1 MSASEPERTRAAD
14 DKSEERFQRYLP
26 VAPLGLIF
34 LVVVYQLMKYHK
46 LEQLPLA
53 LQWVLVV
60 LVFLGVLFLTL
71 TIVLPRWRRF
81 WVRPCRNWWD
91 AFVIASNTVMIA
103 LVVTL
108 GFAIVSTFLYLQGM
122 ATTSP
127 EHPLTDPVGDSMY
140 YYEWNFLHSIPVLEL
155 PQALGWEA
163 PPSATLTTSA
173 DCCSS
178 STRSF
183 SSAQ

>member
-1 MSASEPERTRAAD
+1 MSASEPERTHAAD
-14 DKSEERFQRYLP
+14 DKSEKRFQQYLP

-108 GFAIVSTFLYLQGM
+108 GFAIGNP
-122 ATTSP
+122 AGG
-127 EHPLTDPVGDSMY
+127 PV
-140 YYEWNFLHSIPVLEL
+140 
-155 PQALGWEA
+155 
-163 PPSATLTTSA
+163 
-173 DCCSS
+173 
-178 STRSF
+178 
-183 SSAQ
+183 